1 MEKTGSISYTLFV
14 LLAFVLASAARA
26 SAVMTIVIPDDIDPL
41 DQNQAYD
48 VDLGG
53 GVQGMVLYEMEESY
67 PQESWFKTNTF
78 DLDAGP
84 QKVSFDMGYYSG
96 GGDETDEFSV
106 WLKDASHNIIS
117 PVFTSM
123 TFPWKSSEHAGSGL
137 AAPVELHYDS
147 LSGISDVYLHYYL
160 YGDGDYPKYD
170 PTMINISN
178 IQVTTPFIIP
188 APGGL
193 LLVGMGMVL
202 VGGLR
207 RRKSSIFI

>member
-14 LLAFVLASAARA
+14 LLAFVLAWAAPA
-26 SAVMTIVIPDDIDPL
+26 SAVMTMVIPDNIDPL

-48 VDLGG
+48 TDLGG

-67 PQESWFKTNTF
+67 PQESWFKTKLF

-96 GGDETDEFSV
+96 GGDETDEFYV
-106 WLKDASHNIIS
+106 WLKDSSHDIIS
-117 PVFTSM
+117 PIFTSM
-123 TFPWKSSEHAGSGL
+123 AFPWKSSEHAGSGA
-137 AAPVELHYDS
+137 AAPEELHYYS
-147 LSGISDVYLHYYL
+147 LSGISDVYLHFYL

-188 APGGL
+188 APGAL
-193 LLVGMGMVL
+193 LLGGMGLVL
-202 VGGLR
+202 VGGWR
-207 RRKSSIFI
+207 RRRPSLFA